1 MPKYGMNGTF
11 VSSRAPLSRAL
22 LRRITARA
30 GRLALGVA
38 FVVASATATA
48 ATAGS
53 AEALRQAWRPAE
65 ASAAP
70 SPVLA
75 GGLRIESSQSADVL
89 SGRLLGVLE
98 RPFAEVQAAVA
109 DPAGWCA
116 VLILDPNIHACRP
129 AAHTVEVS
137 LGEAAAAVTFEF
149 TRPIRGSAYAQSRL
163 NAPDGPLGTRDYAI
177 GLEATP
183 LDPTRTLVQIT
194 FSQRFG
200 WAARMA
206 MAAYFTTAGR
216 KKVGFTVV
224 DRDDAGRPVYV
235 GDLRGGIER
244 NLARYFLA
252 VEANAASRA
261 VPPAQQP
268 EVRVR
273 TWLAGTERYP
283 AQLREPPEYLER
295 KVAEVRRQMTGE

>member
-1 MPKYGMNGTF
+1 MGKTW
-11 VSSRAPLSRAL
+11 
-22 LRRITARA
+22 T
-30 GRLALGVA
+30 LALGMA
-38 FVVASATATA
+38 LAVASAPAA
-48 ATAGS
+48 ATIAGS
-53 AEALRQAWRPAE
+53 AEALRQAWTPSE
-65 ASAAP
+65 PSASP
-70 SPVLA
+70 SPTLA
-75 GGLRIESSQSADVL
+75 GGLRIESSQTSDVL
-89 SGRLLGVLE
+89 TGRLLGVME

-129 AAHTVEVS
+129 AAHTVEVA
-137 LGEAAAAVTFEF
+137 LGESATAVTFEF

-183 LDPTRTLVQIT
+183 LDATRTLVQIT

-224 DRDDAGRPVYV
+224 DRDAEGRPVYV

-252 VEANAASRA
+252 VEAHAASRA

-268 EVRVR
+268 EARVR
-273 TWLAGTERYP
+273 TWLAGTERFP
-283 AQLREPPEYLER
+283 TQLREPPGYLER
-295 KVAEVRRQMTGE
+295 KVPEVRRQMTGQGTAD